1 MKNIDS
7 TLARATD
14 AYLSHDYTLAQKL
27 LDGLLAK
34 DPDNVQV
41 LSKLGKMYVTSG
53 NDNKALE
60 TYQKI
65 LSLQKDDF
73 DAMNNLGGIYR
84 RLNRYHD
91 SIDILT
97 KAFDLRKNENLLYYN
112 LGQTYKVMGSD
123 KEAIDCFTK
132 VITENPKDVL
142 AFNHLGC
149 IYAKQGNHE
158 KALEMFHQAQLADPN
173 HPILHYNSALSLDAL
188 GRKQEAQAAYE
199 NALRKKP
206 GWIEAMHGYA
216 DMLHR
221 CGKNNEA
228 ENLLRKAA
236 DISSENPKTHIALG
250 KLLMQENNFE
260 DAEAEFNRALELDN
274 SNLSALTEKVALLQK
289 QNRTDEAL
297 DLLLNLEKQMDAN
310 ITIKLQCAK
319 LLMDIK
325 KYNEASKR
333 IQKILDSD
341 PNQPDALCLLG
352 IYFLLKGE
360 DIKALHC
367 FEKGIKLKPDN
378 ITYRFEAAR
387 VLYDAG
393 NYEAA
398 EVQMRFYL
406 SERNEDCDA
415 WIYLGILY
423 SEMDEID
430 NAIKVFKKVASMDPN
445 NSALLAAVSK
455 LHKMYPDNEKV
466 SELLES
472 ILSMHSGSADDL
484 SDLESSI
491 ESYENSLKPFANDD
505 LFAENLRLLSEQNPL
520 SDINEDGSEPLN
532 NEMESLAE
540 ASRADDSFSLQN
552 DDMEELRESTLDE
565 DPAPVTFDIDDEDI
579 ESNDDGFESLILGS
593 GDDVPIDAD
602 PNDAKEE
609 FDPLAPPVKKLSDL
623 VEKEEFLDLQGEA
636 QPEEEK
642 PMKMELVPES
652 APIQA
657 QTTTPP
663 PVQTPPYPQQ
673 PAAPQQPYPQ
683 QPAMQYPP
691 QPQYYP
697 PQQPIQYPSYTPPAA
712 PYTPPVAPQ
721 PQYAPP
727 QQQTPQPPV
736 QQPPYYNEPPVHQPQ
751 YPNPSNDAM
760 DKAME
765 REKELLNEKAQALE
779 DELDAKRARARKLK
793 KEMQDAIRKALNKLR
808 DKEEK
813 PKNPET
819 ASVAEMFSYVRDLCN
834 YLPQPKK
841 TLFLTSDE
849 RLKLESVINRLE
861 GKPGLLNETNTVEK
875 IVEKYEP
882 TPNETHTDSPTT
894 FVKRSQEK
902 DVSQEEKKPT
912 TKDIS
917 NTFLYLQGL
926 AQSVPDKHLSAALDS
941 KIRRVLYRCDT
952 EKFSF

>member
-1 MKNIDS
+1 MRNIDS

-14 AYLSHDYTLAQKL
+14 AYLSHDYVLAQKL
-27 LDGLLAK
+27 LNGLLAK
-34 DPDNVQV
+34 DPNNVQV

-53 NDNKALE
+53 NDTKALE

-65 LSLQKDDF
+65 LSLQGDDF

-84 RLNRYHD
+84 RLNRNQD

-97 KAFDLRKNENLLYYN
+97 KAFDLKKNENLLYYN

-132 VITENPKDVL
+132 VITDNPKDVL

-188 GRKQEAQAAYE
+188 GRKKEAQVAYE

-221 CGKNNEA
+221 CGKNSEA

-236 DISSENPKTHIALG
+236 DISADNPKTHIALG
-250 KLLMQENNFE
+250 KLLMQGNNF
-260 DAEAEFNRALELDN
+260 DGAEAEFNKALELDS

-297 DLLLNLEKQMDAN
+297 DLLLNLEKQMDSN

-352 IYFLLKGE
+352 IYFLIKGE

-367 FEKGIKLKPDN
+367 FEKGIKLKPEN

-387 VLYDAG
+387 VLYDTG

-472 ILSMHSGSADDL
+472 ILSMHSGAADDL
-484 SDLESSI
+484 SDLENSI

-505 LFAENLRLLSEQNPL
+505 LFAENLRLLSEQKPL
-520 SDINEDGSEPLN
+520 SDINDDGSEPIN
-532 NEMESLAE
+532 NDMESLAE

-552 DDMEELRESTLDE
+552 DDMDELRESTLDE

-602 PNDAKEE
+602 PNDTKEE
-609 FDPLAPPVKKLSDL
+609 FDPTSPPVKKLSDL
-623 VEKEEFLDLQGEA
+623 VEQEEFLDLQGEA
-636 QPEEEK
+636 PPEEPK
-642 PMKMELVPES
+642 PVKMELVPES
-652 APIQA
+652 API

-673 PAAPQQPYPQ
+673 PYPQ
-683 QPAMQYPP
+683 QPPVQYPP
-691 QPQYYP
+691 QPQYP
-697 PQQPIQYPSYTPPAA
+697 PQQPPIQYPPYTPPAA
-712 PYTPPVAPQ
+712 PPYT
-721 PQYAPP
+721 PP
-727 QQQTPQPPV
+727 QQQTPPQPAQQPP
-736 QQPPYYNEPPVHQPQ
+736 QKPPYYNDPPVHQPQ
-751 YPNPSNDAM
+751 YPNPYNDSL

-779 DELDAKRARARKLK
+779 DELDAKRARARQLK

-808 DKEEK
+808 EKEEK
-813 PKNPET
+813 PANPEA
-819 ASVAEMFSYVRDLCN
+819 ASVAEMFTYVRDLCN

-861 GKPGLLNETNTVEK
+861 GKPGLLNEANTVEK
-875 IVEKYEP
+875 IVEKYES
-882 TPNETHTDSPTT
+882 TPNETHTDAPTT

-902 DVSQEEKKPT
+902 EENLEEKKPT

>member
-1 MKNIDS
+1 MRNIDS

-14 AYLSHDYTLAQKL
+14 AYLSHDYVLAKKL
-27 LDGLLAK
+27 LNGLLAK
-34 DPDNVQV
+34 DPNNVQV

-53 NDNKALE
+53 DDTKALE

-65 LSLQKDDF
+65 LSLQGDDF

-84 RLNRYHD
+84 RLNRNQD

-97 KAFDLRKNENLLYYN
+97 KAFALKKNENLLYYN

-132 VITENPKDVL
+132 VITDNPKDVL

-188 GRKQEAQAAYE
+188 GRKEEAQAAYE

-221 CGKNNEA
+221 CGKNDEA
-228 ENLLRKAA
+228 ENLLRKAT
-236 DISSENPKTHIALG
+236 DISSDNPKTHIALG

-260 DAEAEFNRALELDN
+260 GAEAEFNKALELDS
-274 SNLSALTEKVALLQK
+274 SNLAALTEKVSLLQK
-289 QNRTDEAL
+289 QNRADEAL
-297 DLLLNLEKQMDAN
+297 DLLLNLEKQMDSN

-325 KYNEASKR
+325 KYSEASKR
-333 IQKILDSD
+333 IQKILDTD

-352 IYFLLKGE
+352 IYFLIKGE
-360 DIKALHC
+360 EIKAMHC
-367 FEKGIKLKPDN
+367 FEKGIKLKPEN

-387 VLYDAG
+387 ILYEAG

-406 SERNEDCDA
+406 SERNNDCDA

-430 NAIKVFKKVASMDPN
+430 NAIKVFKKVASMDCN
-445 NSALLAAVSK
+445 NTSLLAAVSK

-472 ILSMHSGSADDL
+472 ILSMHSGSTTDL

-491 ESYENSLKPFANDD
+491 ESYENSLKPFSNDNK
-505 LFAENLRLLSEQNPL
+505 FAENLRLLSEQNPL
-520 SDINEDGSEPLN
+520 AEISEEDTDIIN
-532 NEMESLAE
+532 NDMESLAE
-540 ASRADDSFSLQN
+540 ASRADDSFSIHD
-552 DDMEELRESTLDE
+552 DDMDSLRDSTLDE
-565 DPAPVTFDIDDEDI
+565 DPAPVTFDIDDEEID
-579 ESNDDGFESLILGS
+579 SNEDGFESLILGS
-593 GDDVPIDAD
+593 GDDIPIDAD
-602 PNDAKEE
+602 PNDTKEE

-636 QPEEEK
+636 PPEEPK
-642 PMKMELVPES
+642 PVKMELVPDS
-652 APIQA
+652 APLPQ
-657 QTTTPP
+657 QPP
-663 PVQTPPYPQQ
+663 AQTPPYIP
-673 PAAPQQPYPQ
+673 PAAPQQPYQQ
-683 QPAMQYPP
+683 QPPVQYPP

-697 PQQPIQYPSYTPPAA
+697 PQPVQYP
-712 PYTPPVAPQ
+712 PYTPPVVPQ

-819 ASVAEMFSYVRDLCN
+819 ASVAEMFNYVRDLCN

-882 TPNETHTDSPTT
+882 TPNETHTDAPTT